1 MAPTNAAQEI
11 QGAFTP
17 SNTDGIVLLE
27 PNPVRI
33 SDISQRASDLSCS
46 EHGKCTVNKP
56 TSNSCT
62 QLVMNPGEE
71 TLSTSELSDRNSRRP
86 RKTKRIKFSP
96 QEEANVRRGVQLF
109 GNSPT
114 RWKDIL
120 AHFNFHP
127 SRNAGDLKD
136 KWRNMQ
142 RTGDRML
149 AMPFSSHGYYRM
161 PGSMGL
167 AQHGCA
173 ETFNPPPWQI
183 QAVQHQSIPQQQHL
197 QSAQQLQQTL
207 AHQPPLMGYQS
218 MQPAVGQIQG
228 PHWTDFNSSALLQ
241 NRPFKQS
248 LPFLNQ
254 ESRQAVNFEALGGR
268 VDMGSCG
275 SAFGTASGGAV
286 GFSQPSIQNNQQ
298 FHYACGP
305 SMMNLA
311 PPNQSTCAQSW
322 PVASQL
328 GFGNAC
334 NFGNAQQQGNY
345 AAICPP
351 PPSGYIW
358 NGGPDSNQS
367 AHGYVLPWHQQSYN
381 CSNMPFAQQSVESR
395 EPVNFPPPMRMA
407 PTLIGEGRHPSQ

>member
-1 MAPTNAAQEI
+1 MCHTHETIKSSHPAQLGASAMAPTSAAQKV
-11 QGAFTP
+11 QGAITAE
-17 SNTDGIVLLE
+17 STDNVVALE
-27 PNPVRI
+27 TNSVRI
-33 SDISQRASDLSCS
+33 SDIPQCAGGTSCS
-46 EHGKCTVNKP
+46 ECILKEP
-56 TSNSCT
+56 TANSCT
-62 QLVMNPGEE
+62 QLAIHSGEE
-71 TLSTSELSDRNSRRP
+71 TSSASELNDRKRRP
-86 RKTKRIKFSP
+86 RKTKRIKFSL

-142 RTGDRML
+142 RTGHRML
-149 AMPFSSHGYYRM
+149 DMSCSSHGYYRM

-241 NRPFKQS
+241 NRPFKCAAPHTHADVAH
-248 LPFLNQ
+248 L
-254 ESRQAVNFEALGGR
+254 
-268 VDMGSCG
+268 
-275 SAFGTASGGAV
+275 
-286 GFSQPSIQNNQQ
+286 
-298 FHYACGP
+298 ACY
-305 SMMNLA
+305 
-311 PPNQSTCAQSW
+311 STH
-322 PVASQL
+322 P
-328 GFGNAC
+328 
-334 NFGNAQQQGNY
+334 
-345 AAICPP
+345 
-351 PPSGYIW
+351 
-358 NGGPDSNQS
+358 
-367 AHGYVLPWHQQSYN
+367 
-381 CSNMPFAQQSVESR
+381 R
-395 EPVNFPPPMRMA
+395 TEPVVA
-407 PTLIGEGRHPSQ
+407 HLSLIGPLRAVRCVFSSGKACPF